1 MIHFA
6 SKTADGKSD
15 YFGYCIRERRNVLE
29 VFSDFG
35 LTNEVPLDYLIQG
48 IGKQKPR
55 EFSISSAYN
64 SSSIDLTIAITQ
76 FETKFKRKITGV
88 CSAWLLDSLKD

>member
-1 MIHFA
+1 M
-6 SKTADGKSD
+6 
-15 YFGYCIRERRNVLE
+15 LE

-35 LTNEVPLDYLIQG
+35 LTNEVPLGYLIQG
-48 IGKQKPR
+48 IGKQRPR
-55 EFSISSAYN
+55 EFSISSTYN
-64 SSSIDLTIAITQ
+64 ALAIDLTIAITQ